1 MIPVDIIYN
10 LRMWKYYH
18 FPPKIPSNVFIE
30 VTNRCAY
37 ACKMCP
43 RVTMTRDL
51 GDMSPFVFE
60 KVINQMVD
68 AGIKNA
74 NLYLYGESML
84 NKNILSM
91 IQYAKSKDR
100 YLILET
106 TGYNLTPISSKLLIE
121 SELDEIF
128 FSVHG
133 PTRETY
139 MAAHGVD
146 KFEKVVENI
155 KDFIQLKKEIGGNTP
170 RICVQSA
177 LMETNK
183 DVYYDIKGV
192 FGNDVYYSLT
202 NCTYNPHV
210 NLHDLRMNKT
220 EYTRKLPCTE
230 AYNQLAVS
238 WDGKITACC
247 NDMNFSLNLGNI
259 YDTTLKDAFN
269 SVDMLM
275 LRSMMR
281 EGKIFPK
288 ICQGCVDA
296 ITYAK
301 NS

>member
-1 MIPVDIIYN
+1 MA
-10 LRMWKYYH
+10 KYLY
-18 FPPKIPSNVFIE
+18 FPPKIPSAVFIE

-43 RVTMTRDL
+43 RETMTRDL

-60 KVINQMVD
+60 KIIGQMVD
-68 AGIKNA
+68 AGIMRA
-74 NLYLYGESML
+74 NLYLYGEPML

-91 IQYAKSKDR
+91 IVYAKEKGR
-100 YLILET
+100 HLLLET
-106 TGYNLTPISSKLLIE
+106 TGYSLKSMSSQLLIE
-121 SELDEIF
+121 SGLDEIY

-139 MAAHGVD
+139 KAAHGID
-146 KFEKVVENI
+146 GFERVVGNI
-155 KDFIQLKKEIGGNTP
+155 QEFIRIKEELGLYTP
-170 RICVQSA
+170 RITVQSA

-183 DVYYDIKGV
+183 DVYRDIMDV
-192 FGNDVYYSLT
+192 FGNDVHYSLT

-210 NLHDLRMNKT
+210 NLHDLRVNKT
-220 EYTRKLPCTE
+220 EYSRKIPCTE
-230 AYNQLAVS
+230 VYNQLVVS

-247 NDMNFSLNLGNI
+247 NDMNFSLELGNI

-269 SVDMLM
+269 SGNMLV
-275 LRSMMR
+275 LRSMLDN
-281 EGKIFPK
+281 GKIIPK

-296 ITYAK
+296 ITYAN